1 VQSDFFRRLNTAV
14 DKVLSPI
21 ERVMGAMLL
30 GSTLANSLKGTSGTV
45 R

>member
-1 VQSDFFRRLNTAV
+1 V

-30 GSTLANSLKGTSGTV
+30 GSTLANSLKGTTGTGAV